1 MSSTKVEGASVDARQ
16 STGLVAPVW
25 HTIVL
30 LLLLSIPVALGVL
43 RLINGSA
50 APPQA
55 GPIHPANLWKFYA
68 QTLIYEW
75 ILVGVVWIGIR
86 LKQIKLQELIGGR
99 WPTIGH
105 ALADLIIGAAICVTM
120 FYLGDELGEWLKPA
134 NGDGNSIN
142 VVPQDSLEMALWVA
156 LSVTAGVVEEV
167 VFRGYL
173 QTQFVRFGMPLIL
186 AIFAQTFVF
195 AAGHIY
201 EGLFSV
207 TVIAAYGVLLGLLAA
222 GLRSLRPLII
232 GHVMFDI
239 VAVLRAT

>member
-1 MSSTKVEGASVDARQ
+1 MSGAKVEEASVDARP
-16 STGLVAPVW
+16 SKGLIAPVW
-25 HTIVL
+25 HTIVM

-43 RLINGSA
+43 RLIHSSD
-50 APPQA
+50 APSQT
-55 GPIHPANLWKFYA
+55 GPIHPANLWKLYA

-75 ILVGVVWIGIR
+75 ILVGAVWIGIR

-105 ALADLIIGAAICVTM
+105 VLADLIIGAAICVTM
-120 FYLGDELGEWLKPA
+120 FYIGDQLGAWLNPA
-134 NGDGNSIN
+134 NGNSIN
-142 VVPQDSLEMALWVA
+142 VLPRDRLEMALWVA
-156 LSVTAGVVEEV
+156 LSVTAGFVEEV

-186 AIFAQTFVF
+186 AIFVQTFVF
-195 AAGHIY
+195 AVGHIY
-201 EGLFSV
+201 EGLNSV
-207 TVIAAYGVLLGLLAA
+207 IVITAYGVLFGLLAA

-239 VAVLRAT
+239 FAILRAM